1 MAQRKLEL
9 SATMTVDTKGLTR
22 ELEGKT
28 VRILFADGEEQVL
41 RMEFVMILDC
51 HDSCDGFVYKLLS
64 TNRSEKLEKQKQHA
78 EGFSCLGRFEDV
90 VSWKLEE
97 DGKFE

>member
-1 MAQRKLEL
+1 MP
-9 SATMTVDTKGLTR
+9 VDTKGLTR
-22 ELEGKT
+22 EVEGKIM
-28 VRILFADGEEQVL
+28 RILFADGEEQIL
-41 RMEFVMILDC
+41 KIEFVMIFNC
-51 HDSCDGFVYKLLS
+51 HDSCNGFVYKLLS
-64 TNRSEKLEKQKQHA
+64 TNHPENVEKQKQQHP